1 MIDEPFRIMATNC
14 HVELRQ
20 FRYFVAVAEQLH
32 FGRAAA
38 RMNVVQAAISQQ
50 IKRLEEEIGTELFV
64 RSGSDVRLTE
74 AGRQMLQQ
82 CRRLLAQSEQVRR
95 VVKLVGAGEKGRLNF
110 GFVDNSICGL
120 LPPLVRAYRR
130 LYPEVDMTF
139 QTLDR
144 SEQTDALES
153 RRIDLGLLSGPVIEP
168 GLESESFVSSSL
180 IVALPRGHMLAKHA
194 SLRLEQLADEPFLL
208 FPPAAQSRFLE
219 VILDACADAGFVPRV
234 AQEATR
240 MHTQLALVQAG
251 FGITLIPRW
260 VARGGSPDIVFRPV
274 ICSAPPY
281 ELVFAWRRGHSNK
294 AVDRFR
300 ECARRLASDLNPS
313 AVITASQ

>member
-1 MIDEPFRIMATNC
+1 MINKPFSIMASSC

-50 IKRLEEEIGTELFV
+50 IKRLEEEIGTELFE
-64 RSGSDVRLTE
+64 RSGTDVRLTE

-82 CRRLLAQSEQVRR
+82 CRRLLAQTEQVLR
-95 VVKLVGAGEKGRLNF
+95 VVNLVGAGEKGRINF
-110 GFVDNSICGL
+110 GFVDNAICGL
-120 LPPLVRAYRR
+120 LPPLVREYRR
-130 LYPEVDMTF
+130 LYPEVHVTF

-144 SEQTDALES
+144 NEQTDALES
-153 RRIDLGLLSGPVIEP
+153 HKLDLGLLPGPVSEP
-168 GLESESFVSSSL
+168 GLQSETFVSSL
-180 IVALPRGHMLAKHA
+180 LVAALPSGHALAKHP
-194 SLRLEQLADEPFLL
+194 SLRLEQLANEPFLL
-208 FPPAAQSRFLE
+208 FPPSARSRFLE
-219 VILDACADAGFVPRV
+219 VILDACTDAGFVPRV
-234 AQEATR
+234 VQEANH
-240 MHTQLALVQAG
+240 MHTLLALVHAG

-260 VARGGSPDIVFRPV
+260 VAREGPDVVFRPV
-274 ICSAPPY
+274 VCSAPPY

-300 ECARRLASDLNPS
+300 DCSHRLASDLKE
-313 AVITASQ
+313 